1 MRLFNAENALEGIFG
16 PAAKIIETKILSD
29 VSAKFGVEKSS
40 IVQYGF
46 AEQLKALKKK
56 ATE

>member
-1 MRLFNAENALEGIFG
+1 MEGIFG